1 MQANVLLNSLA
12 AALVATALLTTSSIS
27 SAQERFPGI
36 KALMTEEEMEASGV
50 NDLSR
55 RQLEALNTW
64 LIRYTANE
72 APVLQAENE
81 EVIEVVQQGMTSR
94 IVGEFN
100 GWSGKTRFVLENGQV
115 FEQRRPGRWK
125 ITLNNPEVHINQ
137 TFMGAL
143 EMEVVSEGRSIG
155 VRRLSQ

>member
-1 MQANVLLNSLA
+1 MRNNSLLASLLAVLLLTPTLA
-12 AALVATALLTTSSIS
+12 

-36 KALMTEEEMEASGV
+36 KSLMTNEELEASGV

-55 RQLEALNTW
+55 RQVDALNTW

-72 APVLQAENE
+72 APVLQVENE
-81 EVIEVVQQGMTSR
+81 EVQEVVNQGVTTK

-115 FEQRRPGRWK
+115 FEQRRRGRWK
-125 ITLNNPEVHINQ
+125 ITLNNPEVHISQNI
-137 TFMGAL
+137 MGAY
-143 EMEVVSEGRSIG
+143 EMEVVSEGKSIG
-155 VRRLSQ
+155 VRRLTP